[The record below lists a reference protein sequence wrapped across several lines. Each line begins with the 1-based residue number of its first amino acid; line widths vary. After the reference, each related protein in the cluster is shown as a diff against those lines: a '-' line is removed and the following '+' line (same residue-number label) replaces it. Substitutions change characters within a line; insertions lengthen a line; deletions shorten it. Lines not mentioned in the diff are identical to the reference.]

1 LFYNLPDFCK
11 ADASRIPPHA
21 SLRKACQG
29 ESPMPEREIYLLSP
43 RSLSPE
49 TIAVAFAKTSRSPDS
64 FRVIAAELSDEK
76 SAQFHEKWVVGYGHA
91 SVAEHAVLHIAFEN
105 VSRLA
110 IESIE
115 GNRLASYTEKSTR
128 YQRWGLDDF
137 TIPPELEGHPLYD
150 EYVDTIRF
158 LFKTYADSLD
168 PVRSLIFERFPR
180 RENEKN
186 EAWDRRIR
194 SKYVDVCRFIL
205 PAASL
210 ANVGMTANARVLEN
224 MIRKMLSHE
233 LAEVRQIGEKV
244 KEVALGETPTLV
256 KYADAVPY
264 LVETCKEI
272 RELEIGDLSSETGD
286 ESWCNLVDYDIDGER
301 KVLATVLY
309 RFGEMSYAQA
319 LDHIGSLDEERKAR
333 LVESLLGRLG
343 KYDVPFRELEY
354 STYTFDLIMDQ
365 GAYAEFKRHRMMTQT
380 PQKLTTLLGY
390 ATPHLIT
397 EAGFESQYE
406 TAMESAAK
414 MYEKLYQFSPA
425 IAQYVVPNGF
435 NRRVLAKFNLREAYA
450 FCQLRSA
457 ANAHFSIRRVAQRIY
472 EEIARVHPLLTKYI
486 KLHEETWQGV
496 EEGFFTKV

>member
-1 LFYNLPDFCK
+1 
-11 ADASRIPPHA
+11 
-21 SLRKACQG
+21 
-29 ESPMPEREIYLLSP
+29 MPEREIYLLSP

-49 TIAVAFAKTSRSPDS
+49 TIAVAFAKTSRSPAS
-64 FRVIAAELSDEK
+64 FRAIAAELSDEK

-128 YQRWGLDDF
+128 YQKWGPDDF
-137 TIPPELEGHPLYD
+137 TIPPELEAHPLCE

-158 LFKTYADSLD
+158 LFKTYADSLE
-168 PVRSLIFERFPR
+168 PVRSLILEQFPR
-180 RENEKN
+180 RENEKD

-264 LVETCKEI
+264 I
-272 RELEIGDLSSETGD
+272 RHTIMNFLHSEYWVPIYRHAALEADQKSK
-286 ESWCNLVDYDIDGER
+286 SWCRLIDYDKDGEN
-301 KVLATVLY
+301 KIISATLY
-309 RFGEMSYAQA
+309 RFGEMDYEAALSY
-319 LDHIGSLDEERKAR
+319 
-333 LVESLLGRLG
+333 VESLSEEGKAGLGHSLLENLG
-343 KYDVPFRELEY
+343 KFDIPLRELEY
-354 STYTFDLIMDQ
+354 STYTFDLVMDQ

-380 PQKLTTLLGY
+380 PQKLTTRLGY
-390 ATPHLIT
+390 ATPRLIT
-397 EAGFESQYE
+397 EAGFGSQYE
-406 TAMESAAK
+406 TAMKSAAK
-414 MYEKLYQFSPA
+414 MYEKLYQFNPN
-425 IAQYVVPNGF
+425 IAQYVVPNCF
-435 NRRVLAKFNLREAYA
+435 NRRVLAQFNLREAFA

-457 ANAHFSIRRVAQRIY
+457 ANAHFSIRRIAQRIY
-472 EEIARVHPLLTKYI
+472 EEIARVHPLLTKYM
-486 KLHEETWQGV
+486 KLHDETWKGV
-496 EEGFFTKV
+496 EENYFTEV

>member
-1 LFYNLPDFCK
+1 MPD
-11 ADASRIPPHA
+11 
-21 SLRKACQG
+21 
-29 ESPMPEREIYLLSP
+29 REIYLLSP

-49 TIAVAFAKTSRSPDS
+49 TIAVAFAKTSRSPES
-64 FRVIAAELSDEK
+64 FRAIAAELSDEK

-137 TIPPELEGHPLYD
+137 TIPPELEGHPLCG
-150 EYVDTIRF
+150 EYVATIRL
-158 LFKTYADSLD
+158 LFKTYADSLE
-168 PVRSLIFERFPR
+168 PVRSLVLERFPR
-180 RENEKN
+180 RENEKD

-194 SKYVDVCRFIL
+194 SRYVDVCRFLL

-233 LAEVRQIGEKV
+233 LAEVRLIGERV

-264 LVETCKEI
+264 LMETCKEI
-272 RELEIGDLSSETGD
+272 GERETGD
-286 ESWCNLVDYDIDGER
+286 LHSDGQEWCTLVDYDRDGEK
-301 KVLATVLY
+301 KVLAAALY
-309 RFGEMSYAQA
+309 RFGEISYTDALANIEALGEDKQA
-319 LDHIGSLDEERKAR
+319 NLA
-333 LVESLLGRLG
+333 ESLLGRLG
-343 KYDVPFRELEY
+343 KYDVPLRELEY
-354 STYTFDLIMDQ
+354 STYTFDLVMDQ

-380 PQKLTTLLGY
+380 PQKLTTRLGY
-390 ATPHLIT
+390 ATPTLIA
-397 EAGFESQYE
+397 EAGFEEKYNA
-406 TAMESAAK
+406 AMGVAAE
-414 MYEKLYQFSPA
+414 MYEKLYQENPYM
-425 IAQYVVPNGF
+425 AQYVVPNGF
-435 NRRVLAKFNLREAYA
+435 NRRVLAQFNLREAFA

-457 ANAHFSIRRVAQRIY
+457 ANAHFSIRRVAQKVY
-472 EEIARVHPLLTKYI
+472 EEMARVHPLLTKYMKI
-486 KLHEETWQGV
+486 HEETWKGV
-496 EEGFFTKV
+496 EEAYFTKV

>member
-1 LFYNLPDFCK
+1 
-11 ADASRIPPHA
+11 
-21 SLRKACQG
+21 
-29 ESPMPEREIYLLSP
+29 MPEREIYLLSP

-64 FRVIAAELSDEK
+64 FRAIAAELSDEK

-128 YQRWGLDDF
+128 YQKWGLDDF
-137 TIPPELEGHPLYD
+137 TIPPELEGHALYD
-150 EYVDTIRF
+150 GYVDTIRL
-158 LFKTYADSLD
+158 LFKTYAASLE
-168 PVRSLIFERFPR
+168 PVRALVLNRFPR
-180 RENEKN
+180 RENEKE

-194 SKYVDVCRFIL
+194 SKYVDVCRFLL

-233 LAEVRQIGEKV
+233 LAEVRQIGERV

-272 RELEIGDLSSETGD
+272 GELDSASGDFGFKDETQ
-286 ESWCNLVDYDIDGER
+286 SWCSLIDYDKDGEK
-301 KVLATVLY
+301 KVLAAVLF
-309 RFGEMSYAQA
+309 RFGEMSYADA
-319 LDHIGSLDEERKAR
+319 LAYLESLDETKKAD
-333 LVESLLGRLG
+333 LAGSLLGRLG
-343 KYDVPFRELEY
+343 KFDIPLRELEY
-354 STYTFDLIMDQ
+354 STYTFDLVMDQ

-380 PQKLTTLLGY
+380 PQKLTTRLGY
-390 ATPHLIT
+390 ATPGLIT

-406 TAMESAAK
+406 AAMEAAAK
-414 MYEKLYQFSPA
+414 MYQMLYQHDPN

-435 NRRVLAKFNLREAYA
+435 NRRVLAQFNLREAYA

-472 EEIARVHPLLTKYI
+472 EEMRRVHPLLTKYM

-496 EEGFFTKV
+496 EEGYFTKV

>member
-1 LFYNLPDFCK
+1 
-11 ADASRIPPHA
+11 
-21 SLRKACQG
+21 
-29 ESPMPEREIYLLSP
+29 MPEREIYLLSP
-43 RSLSPE
+43 RALSPE
-49 TIAVAFAKTSRSPDS
+49 TIAVAFAKTSRSPES
-64 FRVIAAELSDEK
+64 FRDIAAELSDEK

-128 YQRWGLDDF
+128 YQKWGPDDF
-137 TIPPELEGHPLYD
+137 TVPPELIDHPLHD
-150 EYVDTIRF
+150 EFVDTVRF
-158 LFKTYADSLD
+158 LFKTYAESLE
-168 PVRSLIFERFPR
+168 PVRSIILERFPR

-233 LAEVRQIGEKV
+233 LAEVREIGARV
-244 KEVALGETPTLV
+244 KEVAKSEAPTLV

-264 LVETCKEI
+264 LIETMKAI
-272 RELEIGDLSSETGD
+272 RELEIRDWRLGVGE
-286 ESWCNLVDYDIDGER
+286 WCTLIDFDKDGEE
-301 KVLATVLY
+301 KVLTAALY
-309 RFGEMSYAQA
+309 RFGEMAYTDTLAYVKN
-319 LDHIGSLDEERKAR
+319 LGDDELEKLA
-333 LVESLLGRLG
+333 ESLLSRLG
-343 KYDVPFRELEY
+343 KFDIPLRELEY
-354 STYTFDLIMDQ
+354 CTYTFDLVMDQ

-380 PQKLTTLLGY
+380 PQKLTTRLGY
-390 ATPHLIT
+390 ATPRLIS

-406 TAMESAAK
+406 SAMEFASQLFD
-414 MYEKLYQFSPA
+414 KLYQFNPNV
-425 IAQYVVPNGF
+425 AQYIVPNGF
-435 NRRVLAKFNLREAYA
+435 NRRVLAQFNLREAFA

-457 ANAHFSIRRVAQRIY
+457 ANAHFSIRRIAQRMY
-472 EEIARVHPLLTKYI
+472 EEMARVHPLLTKYM
-486 KLHEETWQGV
+486 KLHDETWQGV
-496 EEGFFTKV
+496 EEVHFTTM